1 MDEAAR
7 STKVAWLEW
16 GPRAF
21 RAADH
26 LDRPVLLAITA
37 PWCRWCHE
45 MDGSAYSD
53 PGIAANIND
62 GFVPVRVDADRRPR
76 VRERYATGGFP
87 STVFLTPDGTVISG
101 AGHLE
106 SDGLRRVLTTVRE
119 RWRAAG
125 RDAGRVP
132 RAVRDQSL
140 PVGELDGAVERH
152 LSGQLEARWDE
163 THGGWGSAEKFPL
176 PETIR
181 FALKREPAL
190 GTKALDLLIE
200 HLQATDGTVYRYAEP
215 DWSSP
220 TPETLTDTIGG
231 VLTALADA
239 YCLTGEDRFGAA
251 ARRATEALT
260 GPLWVDGA
268 VAGSRGDPED
278 TGAPSPD
285 AIDRTILADRNAL
298 AATGLLWQF
307 AYTDDGA
314 ARRHATQI
322 LETLSTLTEDGLVAH
337 HDGPD
342 APRGLLTDQARLLGA
357 RVTATQVLGTDHLEE
372 ARTIADATL
381 ESLGT
386 DRGACLDGL
395 PVGPGL
401 LTRPLRPLDGNAALA
416 DALLTLAELTGGR
429 HYRTAAADILSSF
442 AGAADRIGVQ
452 AALYGTATSRAV
464 EGPLVIVVADDPG
477 SDLHRA
483 ALRVADHEKV
493 IVPQAADQEGA
504 AWLRTEEGP
513 TDHVES
519 PGALEALVGD
529 HVA

>member
-45 MDGSAYSD
+45 MDAGAYSD

-62 GFVPVRVDADRRPR
+62 GFVPVRVDADRHPR

-106 SDGLRRVLTTVRE
+106 IDGLRRVLTTVRE

-140 PVGELDGAVERH
+140 PVGELDGTVERH
-152 LSGQLEARWDE
+152 LTGQLEARWDE

-190 GTKALDLLIE
+190 GTQALDLVIE
-200 HLQATDGTVYRYAEP
+200 HLQAPDGTVCRYAQP

-220 TPETLTDTIGG
+220 TPETLTDTTGG

-239 YCLTGEDRFGAA
+239 YCLTGEDRYGAA
-251 ARRATEALT
+251 ARSATEALT
-260 GPLWVDGA
+260 GPLWVDCA

-285 AIDRTILADRNAL
+285 AVDRTILADRNAL
-298 AATGLLWQF
+298 AATGLLWQY
-307 AYTDDGA
+307 AYTDDGPA
-314 ARRHATQI
+314 GRHATRI
-322 LETLSTLTEDGLVAH
+322 LETLATLTDDGLVAH
-337 HDGPD
+337 HDAAD
-342 APRGLLTDQARLLGA
+342 APRGLLTDQARLLEA
-357 RVTATQVLGTDHLEE
+357 RVTAAQVLGTEHLED
-372 ARTIADATL
+372 ARTVADATI

-386 DRGACLDGL
+386 DRGACVDGV
-395 PVGPGL
+395 PTGPGL
-401 LTRPLRPLDGNAALA
+401 LSRPLRPLDANAAFA
-416 DALLTLAELTGGR
+416 DALLTLAELTEDH
-429 HYRTAAADILSSF
+429 HYRSTAVGMLSSF
-442 AGAADRIGVQ
+442 AGAAERIGVQ
-452 AALYGTATSRAV
+452 AALYGRATSRAV

-493 IVPQAADQEGA
+493 VVPQAGDRAGA
-504 AWLRTEEGP
+504 AWLRTAEGP
-513 TDHVES
+513 TERVES
-519 PGALEALVGD
+519 PGALEALVGE